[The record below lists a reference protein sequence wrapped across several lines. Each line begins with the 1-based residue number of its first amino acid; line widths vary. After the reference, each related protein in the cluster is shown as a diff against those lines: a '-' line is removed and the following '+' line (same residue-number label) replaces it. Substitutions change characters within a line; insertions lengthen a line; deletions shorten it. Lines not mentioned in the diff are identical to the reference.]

1 MWEIHVEFQ
10 KHNLRLEIL
19 RGNTIFKLMGHTEVK
34 NSSGKVI
41 QSKIISIFLFS
52 YYCIV
57 FSIAFNKKYMENF
70 PRTSHKDAWEN
81 SNINV

>member
-1 MWEIHVEFQ
+1 MWEMNVELL

-19 RGNTIFKLMGHTEVK
+19 RGSTIFKLMGHTEVK

-52 YYCIV
+52 YYCIM
-57 FSIAFNKKYMENF
+57 FSIAFNKKYVGNF

-81 SNINV
+81 SNINA